1 MSDEPTVEQLRRYL
15 QEQLI
20 EAENIVGKKA
30 KAERMWALEAALQE
44 AINFTNEVEIRNELD
59 SIVFE
64 ESAAVRLLSP
74 STEIDEDTSKLNS
87 GECPKCDEPLDGE
100 LGFCPACGYKK

>member
-1 MSDEPTVEQLRRYL
+1 MTEEPTVEQLRRYL

-30 KAERMWALEAALQE
+30 KAERMWMLEAALQE
-44 AINFTNEVEIRNELD
+44 AINFTNEVEIRKELET
-59 SIVFE
+59 IVFE
-64 ESAAVRLLSP
+64 ESSAVRLLSS
-74 STEIDEDTSKLNS
+74 STEIDVDTSKSNS
-87 GECPKCDEPLDGE
+87 SECPKCEEPMDGE